1 MEDTKK
7 GLTRRNFLSTTAV
20 GAVGLAAAGFTAGA
34 LLNPRETNAAVL
46 TYQQPNVLDVER
58 IRDLGFYWYKKGPG
72 CGHGAARALIQGFSE
87 ACTLQGLATGGW
99 DDINRNLY
107 AWCNSGGPGGFGA
120 LCGAIAGAVGVMNLI
135 GRQNDVGRAVFEWYV
150 KQPFPANFDSLTS
163 SFDGSTIFVPGGT
176 ANTGHGASGAGGA
189 GPLGAALVPIPFSE
203 IRATVPADSPL
214 CHVSVSK
221 WMAAA
226 GVYHGQLDDQG
237 RDIRSDRCAKVTGET
252 AAEAARLYNLFKSTG
267 AIPGWVKPAAMAGC
281 YDCHDTN
288 GTSAPAAP
296 QPPRSTPASR
306 STQTKMD
313 CLPCHTEPVS
323 GRK

>member
-1 MEDTKK
+1 MEENETKN
-7 GLTRRNFLSTTAV
+7 GLTRRSFLGSTAV
-20 GAVGLAAAGFTAGA
+20 GAIGLAAAGFTAGS
-34 LLNPRETNAAVL
+34 LINPREAQAAVL
-46 TYQQPNVLDVER
+46 TFPQPLVLDVER
-58 IRDLGFYWYKKGPG
+58 IRDLGYYWYKKGPG
-72 CGHGAARALIQGFSE
+72 CGHGSGRALIQGFSE
-87 ACTLQGLATGGW
+87 ACSLQGLAPAGW

-120 LCGAIAGAVGVMNLI
+120 LCGSIAGAVGVMNLI

-150 KQPFPANFDSLTS
+150 KQPFPGNLDSLTA
-163 SFDGSTIFVPGGT
+163 SFDGSAITVLNGT
-176 ANTGHGASGAGGA
+176 VNTGHGAGST
-189 GPLGAALVPIPFSE
+189 GPLGTAGVPIPFAE
-203 IRATVPADSPL
+203 NGVQVVTDSPL

-226 GVYHGQLDDQG
+226 GVKHGELDAQG
-237 RDIRSDRCAKVTGET
+237 RDLRGDRCAKVTAET

-267 AIPGWVKPAAMAGC
+267 SIPGWVKPAAMAGC

-288 GTSAPAAP
+288 GTTLAAN
-296 QPPRSTPASR
+296 PPLSNR

-313 CLPCHTEPVS
+313 CLPCHTEQVS